1 MSGIIFQIESIK
13 GTNPDYSV
21 EIIAAGFR
29 NNNYIQHPPK
39 QSTVPYEN
47 VTIITYTIGT
57 GKLSASPI
65 TFTHNFTAEPNSTKL
80 TVFFVSETGAEICT
94 ASQSLPA

>member
-1 MSGIIFQIESIK
+1 MSGIIFQIESIN
-13 GTNPDYSV
+13 GINPDYSV

-29 NNNYIQHPPK
+29 NNKYIQHPPK

-47 VTIITYTIGT
+47 VTILTYTIGT

-65 TFTHNFTAEPNSTKL
+65 TFTHNFTVEPSSTKL
-80 TVFFVSETGAEICT
+80 IVFFVSEAGVELNT
-94 ASQSLPA
+94 ASQLLPV